1 MTTDTKIASSKE
13 SVVLTYTNE
22 NAINYE
28 NGKNVGTVSKDINII
43 SYAGVVTT
51 NQVSKF
57 GIDVVNNQGNAN
69 GELKISSDRDEAV
82 YQKRIINNTGN
93 KISNV
98 RILGTFPTS
107 KATDS
112 NNINVEVNNISVTG
126 VDQNKVKVYYSE
138 NANVTTDLNNKDNK
152 WTENLT
158 NKNDVKKYLVV
169 VDELDVKKEIDLAYS
184 AVIPEGLDY
193 NQVAEENY
201 IVYYTNITSEEK
213 TEISKSTLSTP
224 KGAVIDTALR
234 ALVAGNENN
243 EVKENGILRYA
254 ITVSNTGSEDM
265 NNIVVTGKVPDGT
278 TYVNSDKLNNE
289 VDPDDLGFV
298 DENKKDVEFN
308 IENLAKD
315 QTITKYYEVK
325 VNDGMAGKEIK
336 NTVVTKYGEKTKTS
350 NEVKTKVAE
359 GNVEVKLVS
368 IDATDGIVEGGYS
381 YRYILYVT
389 NKKDKDL
396 KNVNVKYN
404 TNNTAKITEI
414 SYIFNDESK
423 TVENEDNI
431 TIDKIKAGETV
442 EVVSY
447 VTINKLDKDA
457 LSVMSAKVYAN
468 NTEYSSN
475 EVNSTVASSVILE
488 MNATSENSGDYVKSG
503 DTIKYNIVIKN
514 MGSKVADTVTLKNW
528 IANEVSL
535 TKILKN
541 GEELSKENYTKISD
555 NSKNKQL
562 IKINDITLEPGQ
574 SIEYQLETTVNM
586 VYGNKTATEII
597 DEISLEENSIEIAN
611 AKIQHILQPDKD
623 FVDGN
628 NGNGDG
634 TNGSNNENNNGNNSN
649 NEENNTNVQYR
660 IISGTAWVD
669 ANENGQKDNQE
680 QAVEDITAKLL
691 DVTTNKYVKDSNGND
706 LEAKTTSTGFYSFD
720 RVPKGQY
727 LVVFEYDTTKYGLTT
742 FEKQGV
748 ASTMTSKVI
757 NKNLKINNEEKNVVT
772 TEIINVDTE
781 NIANINIGLINAKTY
796 DLQLDKYITKV
807 TVQNN
812 KTVTNE
818 YNNQTLAKAEI
829 DAKQVNSTTVVVE
842 YTIKVTNKGDVTAY
856 VKKIA
861 DYLSSD
867 YKFSS
872 ELNKDWYQSGSD
884 IYCTSLANEKLQP
897 GESKEVKLT
906 VIKQMKES
914 NTGLVN
920 NTAEIA
926 ESYNEL
932 GLKDK
937 NSTEGN
943 KVKGE
948 NDMGSADLII
958 SIRTGQVVTTVLL
971 VISSIVIL
979 GVAVYFIKKT
989 ILDRNII

>member
-1 MTTDTKIASSKE
+1 
-13 SVVLTYTNE
+13 
-22 NAINYE
+22 
-28 NGKNVGTVSKDINII
+28 
-43 SYAGVVTT
+43 
-51 NQVSKF
+51 
-57 GIDVVNNQGNAN
+57 
-69 GELKISSDRDEAV
+69 
-82 YQKRIINNTGN
+82 
-93 KISNV
+93 
-98 RILGTFPTS
+98 
-107 KATDS
+107 
-112 NNINVEVNNISVTG
+112 
-126 VDQNKVKVYYSE
+126 
-138 NANVTTDLNNKDNK
+138 
-152 WTENLT
+152 
-158 NKNDVKKYLVV
+158 
-169 VDELDVKKEIDLAYS
+169 
-184 AVIPEGLDY
+184 
-193 NQVAEENY
+193 
-201 IVYYTNITSEEK
+201 
-213 TEISKSTLSTP
+213 
-224 KGAVIDTALR
+224 
-234 ALVAGNENN
+234 
-243 EVKENGILRYA
+243 
-254 ITVSNTGSEDM
+254 
-265 NNIVVTGKVPDGT
+265 
-278 TYVNSDKLNNE
+278 
-289 VDPDDLGFV
+289 
-298 DENKKDVEFN
+298 
-308 IENLAKD
+308 
-315 QTITKYYEVK
+315 
-325 VNDGMAGKEIK
+325 
-336 NTVVTKYGEKTKTS
+336 
-350 NEVKTKVAE
+350 
-359 GNVEVKLVS
+359 
-368 IDATDGIVEGGYS
+368 
-381 YRYILYVT
+381 
-389 NKKDKDL
+389 
-396 KNVNVKYN
+396 
-404 TNNTAKITEI
+404 
-414 SYIFNDESK
+414 
-423 TVENEDNI
+423 
-431 TIDKIKAGETV
+431 
-442 EVVSY
+442 
-447 VTINKLDKDA
+447 
-457 LSVMSAKVYAN
+457 
-468 NTEYSSN
+468 
-475 EVNSTVASSVILE
+475 

-514 MGSKVADTVTLKNW
+514 TGSKIADTVTLKNW

-597 DEISLEENSIEIAN
+597 DEISLEENSIEVSN
-611 AKIQHILQPDKD
+611 ARIQHILQPDKN

-706 LEAKTTSTGFYSFD
+706 LEVKTTSTGFYSFD

-757 NKNLKINNEEKNVVT
+757 NKNLKINNEEKNVAT

-906 VIKQMKES
+906 VIKQMKEN

-979 GVAVYFIKKT
+979 GVAVYYIRRLITHRNFI
-989 ILDRNII
+989 